1 MNLIYAVS
9 TQTNN
14 TVQEKVDSL
23 CNLKAGLDNQDEAS
37 FPEEVLT
44 QFLKISP
51 DEEYETTIE
60 ITNNEKED
68 LSFKEVANRLE
79 NKETELKGKAI
90 TDETGNFVSRGRGS
104 REDNGKHVVQK
115 EVATPAEGLTG
126 RNSALSG
133 TRQRKVGSGCFLT
146 KISPDGAEAQGTE
159 NR

>member
-1 MNLIYAVS
+1 LIYAVS

-23 CNLKAGLDNQDEAS
+23 CNLKAGLDNQDETS
-37 FPEEVLT
+37 FPEEVVT

-104 REDNGKHVVQK
+104 RG
-115 EVATPAEGLTG
+115 
-126 RNSALSG
+126 
-133 TRQRKVGSGCFLT
+133 RQRETRGPEGGCYT
-146 KISPDGAEAQGTE
+146 CGGPHWKKQCAEWHKTE
-159 NR
+159 EGRKWLLSDENIT